1 MNGDPRSHGLWE
13 VSAPPAPETRPLDGN
28 IEVDV
33 AIIGGGYTGLSAA
46 LHLSEGGA
54 KVALLEAEDIG
65 FGGSGRNVG
74 LVNAGLWVTPETL
87 PKLLGPVY
95 GHRLLHLLGDGPAM
109 VFQLVKRHQMD
120 CQAVHQGTLHCAND
134 AAGFEDLQH
143 RWEQWKALGAPVELL
158 DAEATRRAVGT
169 EAYVGSLLDRRAG
182 TIQPLAYARGLA
194 RAAQQAGAQLYTK
207 SRITAAHDHQTHWQ
221 LDTAGGHV
229 KADWMLVATNAY
241 TGRVWPQLQQQLTRL
256 PYFNMATRPL
266 SPEQQARILPN
277 REGAWDTRKILS
289 SFRYDRDG
297 RLVFGS
303 VGAIRGLGAH
313 VHADWGRRALAR
325 LFPELGKVEFEH
337 AWYGQI
343 GTTPDAL
350 PRFHQLARNTFCIT
364 GYNGRGISPGTV
376 FGHQL
381 AQLVLGRLGIDEMP
395 LPLTEPGEASHKHL
409 RETCYEYGAIAA
421 HAVDARL

>member
-1 MNGDPRSHGLWE
+1 MNSDPRSHGLWE
-13 VSAPPAPETRPLDGN
+13 ASAPPAPETRPLEGD
-28 IEVDV
+28 ITVDV

-46 LHLSEGGA
+46 LHLAEGGA
-54 KVALLEAEDIG
+54 TVAVLEAEEIG

-74 LVNAGLWVTPETL
+74 LVNAGLWVTPDTL
-87 PKLLGPVY
+87 PRLLGPVY
-95 GHRLLHLLGDGPAM
+95 GHRLLHLLGDGPSM
-109 VFQLVKRHQMD
+109 VFELVKRHQID
-120 CQAVHQGTLHCAND
+120 CEAVHHGTLHCAND
-134 AAGFEDLQH
+134 AAGLADLKH

-194 RAAQQAGAQLYTK
+194 RAALQAGAQLYTR
-207 SRITAAHDHQTHWQ
+207 SRVTAAHDRQSHWELETEQ
-221 LDTAGGHV
+221 GRV
-229 KADWMLVATNAY
+229 KATWMLVATNAY

-256 PYFNMATRPL
+256 PYFNLATRPL
-266 SPEQQARILPN
+266 TPEQQARILPN
-277 REGAWDTRKILS
+277 REGVWDTRKILS
-289 SFRYDRDG
+289 SFRYDRAG

-313 VHADWGRRALAR
+313 VHADWGRRSLAR
-325 LFPELGKVEFEH
+325 LFPELGKVEFDY

-381 AQLVLGRLGIDEMP
+381 AQLVLGRQGIDEMP
-395 LPLTEPGEASHKHL
+395 LPLSEPGEASHKQL
-409 RETCYEYGAIAA
+409 RESCYEYGAIAA
-421 HAVDARL
+421 HAVDARF